1 MKRGSLMR
9 LSFLHCEARCVLC
22 ISGLVRDTG
31 GVRRGPL
38 RGWGG
43 REGKAAGSTLQA
55 KHAPGFS
62 RPRVL
67 PRPQ

>member
-1 MKRGSLMR
+1 MKRGSVMR
-9 LSFLHCEARCVLC
+9 LSFLHYEARCVLC

-38 RGWGG
+38 RGEG